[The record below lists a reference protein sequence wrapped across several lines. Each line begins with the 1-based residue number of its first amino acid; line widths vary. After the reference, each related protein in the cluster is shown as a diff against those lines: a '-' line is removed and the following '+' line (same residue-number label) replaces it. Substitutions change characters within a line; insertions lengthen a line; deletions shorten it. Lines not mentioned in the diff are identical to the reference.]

1 MPHRKI
7 QNCVLKHPQ
16 HYKITA
22 ATPHPLEESH
32 MTNVQGLNAV
42 IDLSH
47 FNTVTSFAEI
57 KSAGIVGIIHK
68 ATEATNWTDSTY
80 AARKQQ
86 ALAAGLW
93 WGAYHF
99 GTNADG
105 AAQAE
110 YFLSKVNPGPTDLLA
125 LDFEENIQSQ
135 MTIAQAEQ
143 FVTEVFNQTG
153 RYPGFYSDA
162 LAGKMLVNNKSEI
175 LANCWFWRAQYGTSE
190 PIVPSTWS
198 TWTMW
203 QYTSAGPVSG
213 ISAPCDRDTFN
224 GTMDEL
230 SQLWGQS

>member
-1 MPHRKI
+1 
-7 QNCVLKHPQ
+7 
-16 HYKITA
+16 
-22 ATPHPLEESH
+22 
-32 MTNVQGLNAV
+32 MTTVQGLNAV

-47 FNTVTSFAEI
+47 FNTVTSFAAI

-68 ATEATNWTDSTY
+68 ATQATNWSDSTY
-80 AARKQQ
+80 AARKTQ

-105 AAQAE
+105 AAQAQ

-125 LDFEENIQSQ
+125 LDFEENPQSQ

-162 LAGKMLVNNKSEI
+162 LAGKMLGNNPSEI
-175 LANCWFWRAQYGTSE
+175 LANCWFWRAQYGSSA
-190 PIVPSTWS
+190 PIVPPTWS

-203 QYTSAGPVSG
+203 QYTSSGPVSG
-213 ISAPCDRDTFN
+213 LTAPCDRDTFN
-224 GTMDEL
+224 GTLDQL
-230 SQLWGQS
+230 SQLWGHS

>member
-1 MPHRKI
+1 
-7 QNCVLKHPQ
+7 
-16 HYKITA
+16 
-22 ATPHPLEESH
+22 

-68 ATEATNWTDSTY
+68 ATEATNWSDSTY
-80 AARKQQ
+80 AARKTQ

-125 LDFEENIQSQ
+125 LDFEENTQSQ

-162 LAGKMLVNNKSEI
+162 LAGKMLGNNKSEI

-190 PIVPSTWS
+190 PIVPPTWS

>member
-1 MPHRKI
+1 M
-7 QNCVLKHPQ
+7 
-16 HYKITA
+16 
-22 ATPHPLEESH
+22 SS
-32 MTNVQGLNAV
+32 VQGLNVV

-47 FNTVTSFAEI
+47 FNTVTSFPNI

-68 ATEATNWTDSTY
+68 ATEGTGWSDPTY
-80 AARKQQ
+80 AGRKPQ
-86 ALAAGLW
+86 ALAAGLL

-105 AAQAE
+105 AEQAQ
-110 YFLSKVNPGPTDLLA
+110 YFLKIVNPGPNDLLA
-125 LDFEENIQSQ
+125 LDFEENPSSQ

-143 FVTEVFNQTG
+143 FVTEVFTQTG

-162 LAGKMLVNNKSEI
+162 LAGKLLGNNKSAI
-175 LANCWFWRAQYGTSE
+175 LANCWFWRAQYGSSA
-190 PIVPSTWS
+190 PIVPPTWS

-203 QYTSAGPVSG
+203 QYTESGPVSG

-224 GTMDEL
+224 GTMDQL

>member
-1 MPHRKI
+1 M
-7 QNCVLKHPQ
+7 
-16 HYKITA
+16 
-22 ATPHPLEESH
+22 SS
-32 MTNVQGLNAV
+32 VQGLNVV

-47 FNTVTSFAEI
+47 FNTVNSFTDI

-68 ATEATNWTDSTY
+68 ATQGTANGSDPTY
-80 AARKQQ
+80 PIRRPQ

-105 AAQAE
+105 AAQAQ
-110 YFLSKVNPGPTDLLA
+110 YFLKTATPGPNDLMA
-125 LDFEENIQSQ
+125 LDFEEYAPSQ

-162 LAGKMLVNNKSEI
+162 LAGNLLGNNKSEV
-175 LANCWFWRAQYGTSE
+175 LANCWFWRAQYGAST
-190 PIVPSTWS
+190 PIVPPTWS

-203 QYTSAGPVSG
+203 QYTASGPVSG
-213 ISAPCDRDTFN
+213 IEKPCDRDTFN
-224 GTMDEL
+224 GTMDQL
-230 SQLWGQS
+230 SKLWGQS

>member
-1 MPHRKI
+1 
-7 QNCVLKHPQ
+7 
-16 HYKITA
+16 
-22 ATPHPLEESH
+22 
-32 MTNVQGLNAV
+32 MTNVQGLNAI

-47 FNTVTSFAEI
+47 FNTVTTFAAV

-68 ATEATNWTDSTY
+68 ATQATNWSDSTY
-80 AARKQQ
+80 TARKSQ

-99 GTNADG
+99 GTNTDG

-125 LDFEENIQSQ
+125 LDFEENSQSQ

-162 LAGKMLVNNKSEI
+162 LVGKMLGNNTSEI

-190 PIVPSTWS
+190 PIVPPTWP

-203 QYTSAGPVSG
+203 QYTSSGPISG

-224 GTMDEL
+224 GTMDQL
-230 SQLWGQS
+230 SQLWGHS

>member
-1 MPHRKI
+1 MLHRKI

-22 ATPHPLEESH
+22 ATAHPLEESH

-125 LDFEENIQSQ
+125 LDFEENTQSQ

-213 ISAPCDRDTFN
+213 ISAPCDRDSFN